1 MDIELKK
8 TGQIIGL
15 RETGNRFRQ
24 ILEKAL
30 NDNEDVIIDF
40 DGVDSISSSFADEF
54 IAKAYIKLGKEKFL
68 THVKIKNANEFIKII
83 INSSLSERLK
93 MLKYNVF
100 PTMLKV
106 QFKPSEADLE
116 NVKATMEE
124 FVKEIV

>member
-93 MLKYNVF
+93 RG
-100 PTMLKV
+100 
-106 QFKPSEADLE
+106 
-116 NVKATMEE
+116 
-124 FVKEIV
+124 

>member
-1 MDIELKK
+1 MDIELRK

-30 NDNEDVIIDF
+30 NDNEDVLIDF

-68 THVKIKNANEFIKII
+68 NHVKIKNANEFIKII

-93 MLKYNVF
+93 RG
-100 PTMLKV
+100 
-106 QFKPSEADLE
+106 
-116 NVKATMEE
+116 
-124 FVKEIV
+124 

>member
-54 IAKAYIKLGKEKFL
+54 I
-68 THVKIKNANEFIKII
+68 KII

-93 MLKYNVF
+93 RG
-100 PTMLKV
+100 
-106 QFKPSEADLE
+106 
-116 NVKATMEE
+116 
-124 FVKEIV
+124 

>member
-68 THVKIKNANEFIKII
+68 THVKIKNANKFIKII

-93 MLKYNVF
+93 RG
-100 PTMLKV
+100 
-106 QFKPSEADLE
+106 
-116 NVKATMEE
+116 
-124 FVKEIV
+124 